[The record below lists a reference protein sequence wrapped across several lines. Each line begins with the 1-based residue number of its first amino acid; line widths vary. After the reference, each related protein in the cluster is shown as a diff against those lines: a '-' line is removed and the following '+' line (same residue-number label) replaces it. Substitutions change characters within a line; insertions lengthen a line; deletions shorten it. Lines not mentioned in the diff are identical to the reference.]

1 MASPHFRLE
10 LVRIDDQP
18 KDPAPGEKSATHVP
32 LTAATIERVPQAP
45 AAIELAPMSPAE
57 IELGQSDATP
67 ADATVPENASDRFL
81 KEATYHYSKG
91 HLDQALWNRALAQAH
106 GDKEATVGI
115 YLAARATAL
124 RVFDRERR
132 MRKHAREH
140 ARAAHGVHR
149 QIDEAAKPVSFQSES
164 FLRSAFAKYRVAIV
178 AGAALMLLAL
188 GAWLVYFIFF
198 QKAPAT
204 AARSAP
210 ASVAVKP
217 QVPKPAVV
225 APAGQGARAEL
236 MKKIDELR
244 DAENWNVLVFYLAE
258 WTRQEPANPDA
269 WDQLR
274 AIYVRL
280 KQYDDALVAAK
291 KASDLPP
298 ANARLWQHLGA
309 GYADVGDTDKA
320 LVAYQQA
327 VTRDENDAE
336 SLTQIA
342 MLMARQGRVQ
352 EAKVAF
358 DRALS
363 VSPGYPTAVCM
374 RSGIAPLST
383 APTDAYATAKQIR
396 AIDAQCRGVS
406 EPVVQAAPAA
416 PAAPT
421 P

>member
-1 MASPHFRLE
+1 MASTKFRLE
-10 LVRIDDQP
+10 LVPIDDQLR
-18 KDPAPGEKSATHVP
+18 DPAPGEKSATHVP
-32 LTAATIERVPQAP
+32 LTAVTIERVPQAP
-45 AAIELAPMSPAE
+45 AAIELAPAE
-57 IELGQSDATP
+57 IELGQSDAAPT
-67 ADATVPENASDRFL
+67 DATVAENASDRFM

-106 GDKEATVGI
+106 GDKDATVGI

-132 MRKHAREH
+132 MRKHARATH
-140 ARAAHGVHR
+140 AVHR
-149 QIDEAAKPVSFQSES
+149 KIDEAKAPVSLQTENL
-164 FLRSAFAKYRVAIV
+164 LRSAFAKYRVAIV
-178 AGAALMLLAL
+178 AGAALLLLAL
-188 GAWLVYFIFF
+188 GTWLIYSIYF
-198 QKAPAT
+198 QSEPAV

-210 ASVAVKP
+210 ANAAVKP
-217 QVPKPAVV
+217 QVQKPAVV
-225 APAGQGARAEL
+225 APAGQGARADL
-236 MKKIDELR
+236 MKRIDDLR

-258 WTRQEPANPDA
+258 WTRQEPANPEA

-280 KQYDDALVAAK
+280 KQYDDALLAAK
-291 KASDLPP
+291 KALDLAP
-298 ANARLWQHLGA
+298 AKARLWQHLGA
-309 GYADVGDTDKA
+309 AYADVGDTDKA
-320 LVAYQQA
+320 LSAYEQA
-327 VTRDENDAE
+327 VTRDEDDAE

-383 APTDAYATAKQIR
+383 APTDAYATGKQIR

-416 PAAPT
+416 PAARKR
-421 P
+421 